1 LGCVLI
7 NLVVLYNP
15 FLLQIVDEISS
26 STERS
31 DKETCCGNQY
41 EINPGFETGPNGH
54 RTLVCTPKLDKY
66 LKMP

>member
-1 LGCVLI
+1 MNWLASAQLKMAG
-7 NLVVLYNP
+7 
-15 FLLQIVDEISS
+15 
-26 STERS
+26 RS
-31 DKETCCGNQY
+31 FGRKKTTVY

>member
-1 LGCVLI
+1 LGCVLN

-15 FLLQIVDEISS
+15 FLLQTVDEISS

-41 EINPGFETGPNGH
+41 DMNENKQENNNISFGRLEGLRN
-54 RTLVCTPKLDKY
+54 R
-66 LKMP
+66 

>member
-1 LGCVLI
+1 MERELKDFKGANNAHEERMCLI
-7 NLVVLYNP
+7 KRVMRDDN
-15 FLLQIVDEISS
+15 II
-26 STERS
+26 
-31 DKETCCGNQY
+31 QY